1 MGCLLSPVHGMGP
14 AIPIMAAV
22 VTAALMQRK
31 ARASVGAHSVSTA
44 REGAFPIGGPGR
56 GGIMTPGRLKLP
68 RVLGIPIFVD
78 LSWFF
83 VAALIG
89 WSLAA
94 GVFPALLPGRP
105 GPLYL
110 WMAVAG
116 TLGLFVC
123 VLLHELAHSLVAR
136 RFGMRINGITLFIF
150 GGVAEIADEPG
161 KPSQEFLVA
170 IAGPAASGVIAAA
183 CWALARQLPDV
194 DGWPAVAVTL
204 AYLGQLNAY
213 LALFN
218 LVPAFPLDG
227 GRVLRAALWRLRDD
241 YAWATRVA
249 AACGDLFGLFLIAMG
264 FWNAVTG
271 DVMGG
276 LWGVIVGMFL
286 RNAAASGYRD
296 MQVRTVLGG
305 TRVADVMTPDPI
317 YVSPQAVVGDFL
329 TRYVYRYHHRS
340 FPVVWDGRVMGVVG
354 IPQVAALASD
364 EWSATPVRDI
374 MVPCG
379 EEDVIAADAGV
390 VDAFRRLGQI
400 GRSRLWVL
408 DQGRLVGVIAARD
421 LMVLASLATELPAL
435 ARHGGATP
443 SGREASVPPHFTGPG
458 PLDIH
463 TQGNGGH
470 HA

>member
-1 MGCLLSPVHGMGP
+1 
-14 AIPIMAAV
+14 
-22 VTAALMQRK
+22 
-31 ARASVGAHSVSTA
+31 
-44 REGAFPIGGPGR
+44 
-56 GGIMTPGRLKLP
+56 MTSARLKLP

-94 GVFPALLPGRP
+94 GVFPALLPGMPRP
-105 GPLYL
+105 VYL

-123 VLLHELAHSLVAR
+123 VLLHELAHSVVAR
-136 RFGMRINGITLFIF
+136 AFGMRINGITLFVF

-161 KPSQEFLVA
+161 KPSHEFLVA
-170 IAGPAASGVIAAA
+170 IAGPAASGVIALA
-183 CWALARQLPDV
+183 CWAVSQPFPVLG
-194 DGWPAVAVTL
+194 GWPAAAATL

-227 GRVLRAALWRLRDD
+227 GRVLRAALWRLRGD
-241 YAWATRVA
+241 YAWATHVS
-249 AACGDLFGLFLIAMG
+249 AACGDLFGLFLIALG
-264 FWNAVTG
+264 FWNTATG

-276 LWGVIVGMFL
+276 LWGVVIGMFL

-305 TRVADVMTPDPI
+305 MRVADIMTPDPI
-317 YVSPQAVVGDFL
+317 FVSPQAVVGDFL

-354 IPQVAALASD
+354 IPQVATLTPD
-364 EWSATPVRDI
+364 EWAATPVRDI

-379 EEDVIAADAGV
+379 ELDFIAADAGV
-390 VDAFRRLGQI
+390 VDALRRLGEA
-400 GRSRLWVL
+400 GRHRLWVL
-408 DQGRLVGVIAARD
+408 DHGRLVGVLAARD
-421 LMVLASLATELPAL
+421 LVVLASLATDLPAL
-435 ARHGGATP
+435 ARHGGTAP
-443 SGREASVPPHFTGPG
+443 SARDASSPPHFTGPN

-463 TQGNGGH
+463 T
-470 HA
+470 